1 MRVEGCS
8 FGEMGVCE
16 EVGGERNVAGKWLLL
31 ALFGGQ
37 RDKIKTE
44 ELVGVREIVRG
55 EEDGGCVPRTGLGVS
70 GRSWP
75 VSRQKASRPAHSSE
89 NILFVVS
96 ASYTGFFS
104 GRGLPVMAPSPMRFK
119 VLLHVQPSGRSS
131 CTSINWARNVWHV
144 NPVLLM
150 IFCIV
155 SSFTKSLS
163 RNW

>member
-1 MRVEGCS
+1 MGVEGCS

-31 ALFGGQ
+31 ALFRGQ

-75 VSRQKASRPAHSSE
+75 VGKKHQGQLTVLKTSSLWSPHRILASS
-89 NILFVVS
+89 
-96 ASYTGFFS
+96 
-104 GRGLPVMAPSPMRFK
+104 PVAGSP
-119 VLLHVQPSGRSS
+119 
-131 CTSINWARNVWHV
+131 
-144 NPVLLM
+144 
-150 IFCIV
+150 
-155 SSFTKSLS
+155 
-163 RNW
+163 